1 MQDEEGYTVLNL
13 RPKMGTASR
22 PSADGIQAWETLRL
36 TDKSEFTDSPANL
49 RGYKITIGVL
59 GVWSVVATLAVI
71 TLSILGKNSNRRS
84 HGCFQ
89 GSSHEGLTGAAPNA
103 PASRGA
109 QWEEGN
115 GAECGARLSHL
126 VSRLS
131 QALCAPINSSS
142 LEGAGCKICPPDW
155 LPHGAKCYWFS
166 TESKIWARS
175 REDCSARSARMVV
188 IQEQDEMEFLGNSIQ
203 EKYLVWTGLS
213 ANVTGRKWTWV
224 DGSLLNQTLFPVKGS
239 AEENSCG
246 VIKGSQIQSETC
258 SGEYRWICQKD
269 AIQIDSGTSDL

>member
-22 PSADGIQAWETLRL
+22 PSASKIQAQEPLRL
-36 TDKSEFTDSPANL
+36 TYKSEFTDSPANL
-49 RGYKITIGVL
+49 RGYKITVGIL
-59 GVWSVVATLAVI
+59 GAWSVVATLAVI
-71 TLSILGKNSNRRS
+71 ALSILDKNANPRS

-103 PASRGA
+103 TASRGA
-109 QWEEGN
+109 QHGERN
-115 GAECGARLSHL
+115 GAGCSARLNHL

-131 QALCAPINSSS
+131 QALCAPSNSSS
-142 LEGAGCKICPPDW
+142 PEGAGCKICPPDW

-175 REDCSARSARMVV
+175 REDCSARRARMVV
-188 IQEQDEMEFLGNSIQ
+188 LQEQDEMEFLGNSIQ

-213 ANVTGRKWTWV
+213 ANAPGRKWTWV

-246 VIKGSQIQSETC
+246 VFKGSQIQSETC

-269 AIQIDSGTSDL
+269 AIPIDSGTSNR

>member
-1 MQDEEGYTVLNL
+1 MGL
-13 RPKMGTASR
+13 RRVMADACHTA
-22 PSADGIQAWETLRL
+22 QETLKL
-36 TDKSEFTDSPANL
+36 TYKSEFTDSPENL
-49 RGYKITIGVL
+49 HGYKITIGIL

-71 TLSILGKNSNRRS
+71 ALSIL
-84 HGCFQ
+84 
-89 GSSHEGLTGAAPNA
+89 EGT
-103 PASRGA
+103 
-109 QWEEGN
+109 
-115 GAECGARLSHL
+115 
-126 VSRLS
+126 
-131 QALCAPINSSS
+131 
-142 LEGAGCKICPPDW
+142 GCKICPPDW

-175 REDCSARSARMVV
+175 LEDCSARSAHMVV
-188 IQEQDEMEFLGNSIQ
+188 IQEQDEMKFLGDSIQ

-213 ANVTGRKWTWV
+213 ANAPERNWTWV

-269 AIQIDSGTSDL
+269 AIPIDSRPSNL

>member
-13 RPKMGTASR
+13 RPKMGAASR
-22 PSADGIQAWETLRL
+22 PSADGIQ
-36 TDKSEFTDSPANL
+36 DSPANL

-71 TLSILGKNSNRRS
+71 TLSILG
-84 HGCFQ
+84 
-89 GSSHEGLTGAAPNA
+89 SSHEGLTGAAPNA

-109 QWEEGN
+109 QWGEGN

-131 QALCAPINSSS
+131 QALCAPINSNS

-213 ANVTGRKWTWV
+213 ANVTGMKWTWV

>member
-13 RPKMGTASR
+13 RPKTGTASR
-22 PSADGIQAWETLRL
+22 LSADGIQ
-36 TDKSEFTDSPANL
+36 DSPANL
-49 RGYKITIGVL
+49 HGYKITIGIL

-71 TLSILGKNSNRRS
+71 ALSIL
-84 HGCFQ
+84 

-103 PASRGA
+103 TVSRSA
-109 QWEEGN
+109 QRRERN
-115 GAECGARLSHL
+115 GAECSARLNHL
-126 VSRLS
+126 MSRLS
-131 QALCAPINSSS
+131 QALCAPINSRPQ
-142 LEGAGCKICPPDW
+142 EGTGCKICPPDW

-166 TESKIWARS
+166 TQSKIWARS
-175 REDCSARSARMVV
+175 LEDCSARSAHMVV
-188 IQEQDEMEFLGNSIQ
+188 IQEQDEMKFLGDSIQ

-213 ANVTGRKWTWV
+213 ANAPERNWTWV

-246 VIKGSQIQSETC
+246 VIKGTQIQSETC

-269 AIQIDSGTSDL
+269 AIPIDSGPSNL